1 MKVHNEAWRTVYDP
15 NFCEGNFL
23 YHFTDIEKVIKI
35 LYGDSLKFS
44 KICTTNDTL
53 ESKPKMDIPANQE
66 NDLFEIIRHLRD
78 INKRHVQILCFTKDV
93 VRKSTNCVSGKKV
106 YTDYSGRGFA
116 LPRMWA
122 QYARNNTGVC
132 LVFDKNLLIELIQN
146 SLGISLIHH
155 GSVQY
160 VSKFENFKYNPVKLK
175 KLLDQVNQ
183 YHNAMQQSFVDLNF
197 LKSNIEFVEYNYFS
211 KLDDWAGEN
220 EYRFLTYGEEDY
232 FIKQIKD
239 ALIGIVIGENID
251 PAYEEIIKVL
261 CNDICEIK
269 KISFTYKGCQISS
282 II

>member
-15 NFCEGNFL
+15 NFCEDKYL

-35 LYGDSLKFS
+35 LFGDSLKFS
-44 KICTTNDTL
+44 KIGTTNDTL
-53 ESKPKMDIPANQE
+53 ESKPKMDIPTNQE
-66 NDLFEIIRHLRD
+66 NDLFGIIRHLRD

-93 VRKSTNCVSGKKV
+93 EKKSADSVSGKKA

-132 LVFDKNLLIELIQN
+132 LVFDKNQLIELIQD

-155 GSVQY
+155 GSVRY
-160 VSKFENFKYNPVKLK
+160 VSKFENYNYDPTKLK
-175 KLLDQVNQ
+175 KLLGQVNQ
-183 YHNAMQQSFVDLNF
+183 YHNAMQKSFVDLNF

-239 ALIGIVIGENID
+239 ALIGVVIGENID

-261 CNDICEIK
+261 CNNICEVK
-269 KISFTYKGCQISS
+269 KITFTYKGCQISS